1 MTGVVSLGFLPKPI
15 SVPLLN
21 LLPSR
26 LSSTHLAATQK
37 YKQIRASIEEIGM
50 IEPLSVGPVDRHTGQ
65 HVVLDGHTRLLI
77 LSELSHTHAPCLVAT
92 DDESYT
98 YNNRVNGLSTV
109 QEHMMIRRAVDR
121 GLPPERLALALHL
134 DPNRITRKLNQ
145 LDGICPEA
153 VDLLKDRQF
162 STEVFVALRRMKPT
176 RQAECAELMVSANN
190 VTVVYAR
197 ALLSGTPPER
207 LVAPK
212 NTKIKG
218 ASQEQL
224 GRMQK
229 EMSGLHDQYKIA
241 EQTYAEDTLN
251 LVLARGYLTKLLDN
265 ELVFRYLQKHDADVL
280 EQFVSIGRPSG
291 SET

>member
-1 MTGVVSLGFLPKPI
+1 MTGVSLGFLPKPI
-15 SVPLLN
+15 SVPLAN

-26 LSSTHLAATQK
+26 LSPPNLATSQK

-50 IEPLSVGPVDRHTGQ
+50 IEPLSVGPVDRHTGR
-65 HVVLDGHTRLLI
+65 HIVLDGHTRLLI
-77 LSELSHTHAPCLVAT
+77 LRELSHAEAPCLVAI

-109 QEHMMIRRAVDR
+109 QEHMMIRRAIDR
-121 GLPPERLALALHL
+121 GLPPDRLALALHL
-134 DPNRITRKLNQ
+134 DPIRITRKLNQ

-153 VDLLKDRQF
+153 IDLLKDQQF

-190 VTVVYAR
+190 VSVVYAR

-212 NTKIKG
+212 NVRIKG
-218 ASQEQL
+218 VSQEQL

-229 EMSGLHDQYKIA
+229 EMTGLHDQYKIA
-241 EQTYAEDTLN
+241 EQTYAEDTLD

-265 ELVFRYLQKHDADVL
+265 ELVFRYLEKHHPEVL
-280 EQFVSIGRPSG
+280 EQFVSIGRSNG
-291 SET
+291 SDA